1 MREITKACIVAT
13 LWSASPLKFHRM
25 SVLVGKNVSK
35 SFGAVDVF
43 SSLNFTVARGDK
55 VALVGPNGCGKTTL
69 LRIIAG
75 TDEANGGSA
84 ISFARG
90 ITRGYL
96 SQTAEDSADSTI
108 WQETQSAFTELRTLQ
123 ERLNRLEQEMLDPAR
138 AERALEQYGQVQHE
152 FETRGGYEIDARVK
166 RVLSGL
172 GFREEQFHTPLARLS
187 GGQRVR
193 AALARLLLLSP
204 DVLLLDEPTNHL
216 DTDGVEW
223 LESFLQEWEGT
234 LIVVSHDRYFID
246 EVCDHIWDMHHGS
259 DDQSLLDDYHGS
271 YTDFVLQRD
280 ERRERALKDFE
291 AQREFIRKEEDFI
304 RRNINSQGSGQAR
317 GRQRRLS
324 RLEHLE
330 RPQQQG
336 TLALRLAAAHRSGD
350 RVLETHRL
358 TLGYH
363 ADKPLLSPPDML
375 LLRTERVALIGPNG
389 TGKTTFLRTILG
401 NLPPLKGEVQ
411 IGAAVRVG
419 YFAQAHEGLDPNK
432 TILDELLDSKPDLKL
447 SEARNLLGRFLF
459 SGEDQF
465 KRIDVLSG
473 GERGRVALA
482 KLTLQ
487 GANVLLLDEPTN
499 HLDIPSQ
506 EVITEALRHFDGT
519 LLFVSHDRYLIAALA
534 TQLWLL
540 TRDDTGRTS
549 LAVFK
554 GTYDEWR
561 NQRDEDAIRATEVR
575 PSAQAKSIA
584 APAALPPAP
593 VLSKNQIQQ
602 RMAKLE
608 AAEKRVTELE
618 HKLTQLGFE
627 IENASSDF
635 NRLHSLT
642 AAYKQTEDDLAAAW
656 RTYEEL
662 A

>member
-1 MREITKACIVAT
+1 
-13 LWSASPLKFHRM
+13 M

-43 SSLNFTVARGDK
+43 SGLNFTVAKGDK
-55 VALVGPNGCGKTTL
+55 IALVGPNGCGKTTL

-75 TDEANGGSA
+75 TDEADGGSA
-84 ISFARG
+84 ISFSRG
-90 ITRGYL
+90 ISRGYL
-96 SQTAEDSADSTI
+96 AQTAEDSADSTV
-108 WQETQSAFTELRTLQ
+108 WQETQSAFTELRALQ
-123 ERLNRLEQEMLDPAR
+123 ERMNRLEQEMIDPVK
-138 AERALEQYGQVQHE
+138 AERALELYGQAQHE
-152 FETRGGYEIDARVK
+152 FEARGGYEIEARVK

-172 GFREEQFHTPLARLS
+172 GFREEHFHLPIARLS

-246 EVCDHIWDMHHGS
+246 EVCDHIWEMHRS
-259 DDQSLLDDYHGS
+259 PDSQSVLDDYHGS

-291 AQREFIRKEEDFI
+291 AQREFIQKEEDFI

-330 RPQQQG
+330 RPEQQN

-350 RVLETHRL
+350 RVLETHAL
-358 TLGYH
+358 TVGYH
-363 ADKPLLSPPDML
+363 ADRPLFSPPDML

-389 TGKTTFLRTILG
+389 TGKTTFLKTVLG
-401 NLPPLKGEVQ
+401 GMPPLRGEAKL
-411 IGAAVRVG
+411 GAAVRVG
-419 YFAQAHEGLDPNK
+419 YFAQAHEGLDPEK
-432 TILDELLDSKPDLKL
+432 TILDELLDSKPDLKF

-459 SGEDQF
+459 SGDDQF
-465 KRIDVLSG
+465 KKISVLSG

-540 TRDDTGRTS
+540 NRDESGRSS
-549 LAVFK
+549 LTVFK

-561 NQRDEDAIRATEVR
+561 NQRDEDAFTITTSR
-575 PSAQAKSIA
+575 
-584 APAALPPAP
+584 PAAISATINVPTPPAPSAP
-593 VLSKNQIQQ
+593 VLSKNQLQQ
-602 RMAKLE
+602 RMVKLE

-627 IENASSDF
+627 IENAASDF
-635 NRLHSLT
+635 ARLQSLT
-642 AAYKQTEDDLAAAW
+642 ATYKQTEDDLAAAW